1 MTHSEHDFGE
11 IYRRRQTRLLQ
22 FLRLRRK
29 QLGLSIEDMGHL
41 IKRKR
46 CKHFDRIE
54 SGQEDLQSQ
63 EYPYVEQALQLPH
76 DFIDQLVG
84 QQSPYS
90 EASAEEILRQLG
102 GIQQR
107 AQNPPSSAVIHTCN
121 VCARQVH
128 SLLERYALPLT
139 GHRTGNK
146 TCVCG
151 GKQRSDADML
161 LRMALMIS
169 NIKSLLMLGGSEH
182 IKQACKDISNIKI
195 NIVLGDKKVGR
206 HINSNDISSLDVFVV
221 VRGEVAHATTAPY
234 INVLKS
240 LPSEKRPIV
249 LYSRSSNITGVAEVI
264 LSNLHTI
271 LRKTAASSC

>member
-1 MTHSEHDFGE
+1 MTNSEYDFGE
-11 IYRRRQTRLLQ
+11 AYRRRQARLLQ
-22 FLRLRRK
+22 VLRLRRK

-54 SGQEDLQSQ
+54 SGQHDLQSQ
-63 EYPYVEQALQLPH
+63 EYPYVEQALQLPP
-76 DFIDQLVG
+76 DFIDQFVG
-84 QQSPYS
+84 HQSPYS
-90 EASAEEILRQLG
+90 EASAEEILKHLSG
-102 GIQQR
+102 MQQEE
-107 AQNPPSSAVIHTCN
+107 QHPSSSAAIPTCHA
-121 VCARQVH
+121 CARQVH
-128 SLLERYALPLT
+128 GLQERYALQLT
-139 GHRTGNK
+139 RHRTGNK
-146 TCVCG
+146 TCVCC

-182 IKQACKDISNIKI
+182 IKLACRDISNIKI
-195 NIVLGDKKVGR
+195 RIVLGDKKVRR
-206 HINSNDISSLDVFVV
+206 HIRSSDISSLDVLIV

-234 INVLKS
+234 VNVLKS

-264 LSNLHTI
+264 LSNLDTI
-271 LRKTAASSC
+271 LKKTGISSH